1 MTLEK
6 LPNSKWLLSDSL
18 TVTITVL
25 QYSLLSLSDFSS
37 LACLAAQAVRVKGGG
52 REGGR
57 RFFKNGSNGE
67 EGE

>member
-6 LPNSKWLLSDSL
+6 LSNAKWLLSDSL

-52 REGGR
+52 DGGM

-67 EGE
+67 EGD

>member
-6 LPNSKWLLSDSL
+6 LSNAKWLLSDSL

-52 REGGR
+52 GVGGMI
-57 RFFKNGSNGE
+57 FFKKGSNGE

>member
-6 LPNSKWLLSDSL
+6 LSNAKWLLSDSL

-37 LACLAAQAVRVKGGG
+37 LACLAAQAGSRGGG
-52 REGGR
+52 GVGG
-57 RFFKNGSNGE
+57 
-67 EGE
+67 

>member
-6 LPNSKWLLSDSL
+6 LSNAKWLLSDSL

-52 REGGR
+52 EGGM
-57 RFFKNGSNGE
+57 GE
-67 EGE
+67 

>member
-6 LPNSKWLLSDSL
+6 LSNAKWLLSDSL

-52 REGGR
+52 GGWGNEI
-57 RFFKNGSNGE
+57 FQKWL
-67 EGE
+67 